1 MLSPILIKLCQIF
14 IKSLLVKFH
23 VFFFSQ
29 LLLFF
34 EILLLLNF
42 DTKTFLTCV
51 VNGEQPLKIYRY
63 IKTFFEYLKISFL
76 KCHIIMVNRIIWR
89 ILLIRIHHSLL
100 VKYFWESNVLKFELH
115 KKSHFFSTILSRP
128 PSDFPHLYH
137 YFSLFL
143 CLLIGPE
150 FCTPVLFPCIC
161 RYFASQQISFWFQLN
176 KKKMSK
182 SLDFHFLLIVIS
194 AVTTMCCFDRYSLCW
209 RIQESMVVS
218 SISQCKNYFK
228 ATFSAIFGE
237 GVNG

>member
-1 MLSPILIKLCQIF
+1 M
-14 IKSLLVKFH
+14 
-23 VFFFSQ
+23 FFFSQ

-76 KCHIIMVNRIIWR
+76 KCHIIMVNRIIWW

-128 PSDFPHLYH
+128 PSDFPH
-137 YFSLFL
+137 YFSLFYACWL
-143 CLLIGPE
+143 VLNFVHQCFFHAFVDILHPNKFHFDFSLIKRKCLSHLI
-150 FCTPVLFPCIC
+150 F
-161 RYFASQQISFWFQLN
+161 ISFWLWFLLSLQCVVLIDTH
-176 KKKMSK
+176 SVEGYK
-182 SLDFHFLLIVIS
+182 SLWWFHRSVNVRTTSKQPLVPSL
-194 AVTTMCCFDRYSLCW
+194 ARELMDKNLEVTFMTLSVHK
-209 RIQESMVVS
+209 IE
-218 SISQCKNYFK
+218 I
-228 ATFSAIFGE
+228 GE
-237 GVNG
+237 R